1 MSWLLQQEQEE
12 AQRLF
17 ESHPD
22 GLPAERTFEPGEG
35 LAEAEG
41 LPQDE
46 DMEAV
51 PEPTVR
57 KGPTPEQI
65 TAIKVC
71 CVVSHVFQEAPA
83 ARGLLPGAC
92 HSAGPLYVLVEV
104 GGGKAP
110 PQENRRRCGSDAHCQ
125 GIGHR
130 EGTMPEQF
138 VACSSCCQRA
148 VIVQSYSTLVH
159 TSCLHM
165 QQDLRHAACELG
177 NVTQW
182 LC

>member
-1 MSWLLQQEQEE
+1 MRAEAVRWLSQQEQEE

-71 CVVSHVFQEAPA
+71 CDTHPLSCHFCRLPV
-83 ARGLLPGAC
+83 LLT
-92 HSAGPLYVLVEV
+92 V
-104 GGGKAP
+104 
-110 PQENRRRCGSDAHCQ
+110 CQ
-125 GIGHR
+125 GAI
-130 EGTMPEQF
+130 T
-138 VACSSCCQRA
+138 
-148 VIVQSYSTLVH
+148 VQCHITLH
-159 TSCLHM
+159 PTSCLP
-165 QQDLRHAACELG
+165 LRWVAHCRASK
-177 NVTQW
+177 W

>member
-1 MSWLLQQEQEE
+1 MRAEAVRWLSQQEQEE

-71 CVVSHVFQEAPA
+71 CLISYELSTTPARRDLLVATWHIADLVTLVDLAVAKAPA
-83 ARGLLPGAC
+83 
-92 HSAGPLYVLVEV
+92 
-104 GGGKAP
+104 
-110 PQENRRRCGSDAHCQ
+110 QEERHHRCADVQCQ
-125 GIGHR
+125 KRGHR
-130 EGTMPEQF
+130 
-138 VACSSCCQRA
+138 
-148 VIVQSYSTLVH
+148 
-159 TSCLHM
+159 
-165 QQDLRHAACELG
+165 
-177 NVTQW
+177 N
-182 LC
+182 

>member
-1 MSWLLQQEQEE
+1 MQQEQEE

-46 DMEAV
+46 EMEAV

-65 TAIKVC
+65 TAIKVRC
-71 CVVSHVFQEAPA
+71 LVSHVLQEAPA
-83 ARGLLPGAC
+83 SHDFLAPAT
-92 HSAGPLYVLVEV
+92 VL
-104 GGGKAP
+104 
-110 PQENRRRCGSDAHCQ
+110 
-125 GIGHR
+125 
-130 EGTMPEQF
+130 
-138 VACSSCCQRA
+138 SCCK
-148 VIVQSYSTLVH
+148 SL
-159 TSCLHM
+159 
-165 QQDLRHAACELG
+165 
-177 NVTQW
+177 
-182 LC
+182 